1 MTLEEFL
8 GLIGVD
14 VEEAKKKIGDKK
26 IFVGEGDFVPKSRLD
41 EEITKVKDYKSQV
54 EEREKQI
61 NDLKA
66 SAKGNEELTK
76 KIEEV
81 EANNKKAREEYDA
94 KLAQYKLDSTIDQEL
109 LSAGAKNVKAVKA
122 VLDLTNVKFDKDGKL
137 TGLNE
142 LIESSKKEAD
152 YLWNI
157 SKEQDKGGKKPGD
170 GGGKGSAD
178 QWDEFRKIK

>member
-8 GLIGVD
+8 GLLGID
-14 VEEAKKKIGDKK
+14 AEEAKKKIGDKK

-41 EEITKVKDYKSQV
+41 EEIAKVKDYKTQV

-61 NDLKA
+61 TDLKA
-66 SAKGNEELTK
+66 NAKGNEELTK
-76 KIEEV
+76 KIEEL
-81 EANNKKAREEYDA
+81 EANNKKANEEYEA
-94 KLAQYKLDSTIDQEL
+94 KLAKYKLDSTIDQEL

-122 VLDLTNVKFDKDGKL
+122 CLDLENVKFDKDGKL

-142 LIESSKKEAD
+142 LIEASKKDSD

-157 SKEQDKGGKKPGD
+157 DTSKDKGGKKPGSGD
-170 GGGKGSAD
+170 GGSAD
-178 QWDEFRKIK
+178 KWDDMRRIR